1 MRGVDT
7 QGATLDHA
15 DFSYAYFSPAEPSK
29 PSAAPAQ
36 PPSGADSP
44 TASAQEMLQALTTA
58 LAAQQP
64 PQPTDPK
71 PTCLNRLK
79 SAKKTNFTGATMTR
93 VEFDGSNLVG
103 AIFDTSDVSGAS
115 MANVT
120 FGQYPMPAKPE
131 AKKLAKAA
139 VRRLAKQLGKAT
151 VAAAMEAAGD
161 DDDDDNDGDDDDDQQ
176 KEDSKEAHELLA
188 SMAKKGVERF
198 ASAVANAVPQ
208 VIAACQKADQAIDRA
223 VTKAKDALDSDSRAL
238 EGALEEAFSASTDRT
253 TATAAVE
260 GLMQQALGAL
270 LDAVFSEAG
279 TLLDKAKKELVDA
292 AADAPGNAGLL
303 IQDGAELGL
312 PHVLKLLRS
321 SVEKHADPLLKR
333 LAAGVAQ
340 EIGGRFVP
348 AAATRLRSPEGQSAK
363 IAVSDA
369 TEPLLD
375 SPAAV
380 YRKALDTLLD
390 GVSACL
396 DDPSAVAQQWLLQQ
410 GGKFLQGSGGLAN
423 LGTRAKAFQE
433 ELTSKLSADV
443 HALHMLKLTDA
454 QMVDGKAPGEQFNTH
469 VRSQIA
475 KRALAG
481 ASRYAA
487 TGHVAMLNLVLSTD
501 PLALTK
507 DEKELTYVLEKLGKL
522 EDADVTSEL
531 WQDYYESWASFLS
544 LRSKLQAECAQQIFD
559 AIATDESVLTGLA
572 AAHLFTDAV
581 IKSGQVP
588 NELLLQLKQ
597 GPAKH
602 IKNQAYAYRH
612 KVQLLH
618 MLRHLCTCTCP
629 CT

>member
-1 MRGVDT
+1 MWS
-7 QGATLDHA
+7 ATLDHA
-15 DFSYAYFSPAEPSK
+15 EFFYADFSPAEPSK

-36 PPSGADSP
+36 PPSGAASP

-161 DDDDDNDGDDDDDQQ
+161 DDDDDNDGDDADDQQ

-208 VIAACQKADQAIDRA
+208 VITACQKADQAIDRA
-223 VTKAKDALDSDSRAL
+223 VTKAKDALDIDSRAL

-279 TLLDKAKKELVDA
+279 TLLDEAKKELVDA
-292 AADAPGNAGLL
+292 AADAPGNAGIL

-348 AAATRLRSPEGQSAK
+348 AAATRLRSLDGPSAK
-363 IAVSDA
+363 ISVSDA
-369 TEPLLD
+369 TEQLLD
-375 SPAAV
+375 SPATV
-380 YRKALDTLLD
+380 YRTALHTLLD

-433 ELTSKLSADV
+433 ALTSTLSAD
-443 HALHMLKLTDA
+443 ALKELKLTDEHGE
-454 QMVDGKAPGEQFNTH
+454 MVGGKADLGEQFNTH

-507 DEKELTYVLEKLGKL
+507 DEKELAYVLEKLGKL
-522 EDADVTSEL
+522 EDADITSEL

>member
-1 MRGVDT
+1 MRGVEYNR
-7 QGATLDHA
+7 ATLDHA
-15 DFSYAYFSPAEPSK
+15 DFRYADFSPAEPSK

-36 PPSGADSP
+36 PPSGAASP

-64 PQPTDPK
+64 SQPTDPK
-71 PTCLNRLK
+71 PTCLKYLV
-79 SAKKTNFTGATMTR
+79 SAKKTDFTGATMTR
-93 VEFDGSNLVG
+93 VEFDGSNLAG

-208 VIAACQKADQAIDRA
+208 VIAACQKADQAIDDA
-223 VTKAKDALDSDSRAL
+223 VTEAKNALDDDSRAL

-292 AADAPGNAGLL
+292 AADAPGKAGTL

-348 AAATRLRSPEGQSAK
+348 AAATRLRSPEGPSAK
-363 IAVSDA
+363 ISVSDA
-369 TEPLLD
+369 TEQLLD
-375 SPAAV
+375 SPATV
-380 YRKALDTLLD
+380 YRTALHTLLD

-443 HALHMLKLTDA
+443 RALKVLKL
-454 QMVDGKAPGEQFNTH
+454 DGKAPGEQFNTH

-531 WQDYYESWASFLS
+531 WQDYYESWASFLA
-544 LRSKLQAECAQQIFD
+544 LRSKLQAECAQHIFD